1 MAIINCDSRLRDKTH
16 CDLCADKLKIP
27 CWGWFGFNHINN
39 EDDEDGETKIP
50 VEFDL
55 VMCLMCSSKIARN
68 IVFDIHYAAQD
79 YKKYIEHIESIPTMI
94 PASFVK
100 AIPIKH
106 N

>member
-1 MAIINCDSRLRDKTH
+1 MAIINCCSRLRDKTH

-27 CWGWFGFNHINN
+27 CWGWFGFSHINN
-39 EDDEDGETKIP
+39 ENDEDGETKPP
-50 VEFDL
+50 VDFDL
-55 VMCLMCSSKIARN
+55 VMCLMCSSKIAHN

-79 YKKYIEHIESIPTMI
+79 YKKYIEHIESIPTY
-94 PASFVK
+94 SFVK